1 MSSHTELL
9 PQSPAVVLEAIR
21 QAAEMWGA
29 GWRPGSTGGRLQL
42 PIVQGLRH
50 GIVTGDLSVELDG
63 SGTRLRFEI
72 EEVFYAVNRSA
83 LAVLVLGALGGLSV
97 VLWPLSPKILQ
108 LAPIG
113 AVLALVAW
121 LLVISRIR
129 NSDAD
134 DFLALVADLA
144 AQP

>member
-1 MSSHTELL
+1 MPSHVAQL
-9 PQSPAVVLEAIR
+9 PQPPTVVLEAVS
-21 QAAEMWGA
+21 QASEMWGA
-29 GWRPGSTGGRLQL
+29 EWRPGSTGGRLRL
-42 PIVQGLRH
+42 PIVQGIRY
-50 GIVTGDLSVELDG
+50 GIVTGELSVEAEG
-63 SGTRLRFEI
+63 PGTRLLL
-72 EEVFYAVNRSA
+72 EVEDISYALNRSSV
-83 LAVLVLGALGGLSV
+83 AVLILGALGGLTV

-121 LLVISRIR
+121 LLVVSRIR

-134 DFLALVADLA
+134 DFLALVSDLA

>member
-1 MSSHTELL
+1 M
-9 PQSPAVVLEAIR
+9 LEAIG

-29 GWRPGSTGGRLQL
+29 DWRPGSTVGRLHL
-42 PIVQGLRH
+42 PVVQGIRQ
-50 GIVTGDLSVELDG
+50 GIVTGDLSAEPDG
-63 SGTRLRFEI
+63 SGTRLRFDV

-83 LAVLVLGALGGLSV
+83 LAVLILGALGGLSV

-121 LLVISRIR
+121 LLVVSRIR
-129 NSDAD
+129 NSDAE

-144 AQP
+144 SQR